1 MRVWTQDERKAA
13 WLAVDTRPGDYE
25 KWPDLVIEIQCE
37 VTALREALEDAL
49 VVIKCSNS
57 SGQNTCDHCRVETE
71 KFRALLDDT
80 K

>member
-1 MRVWTQDERKAA
+1 MREWTKEECTAAYDKTSGCCDWRVKAIT
-13 WLAVDTRPGDYE
+13 L
-25 KWPDLVIEIQCE
+25 QCE
-37 VTALREALEDAL
+37 VTALRKALEDAL

-71 KFRALLDDT
+71 KFRALLNET